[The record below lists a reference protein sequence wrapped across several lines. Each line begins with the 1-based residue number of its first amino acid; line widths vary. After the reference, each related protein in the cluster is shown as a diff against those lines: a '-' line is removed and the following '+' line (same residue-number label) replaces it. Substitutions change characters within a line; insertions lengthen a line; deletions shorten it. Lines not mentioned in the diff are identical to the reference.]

1 MLVKIIGSV
10 LLALSGVVAS
20 VSLCRYC
27 RRRLDTLDGFIAL
40 IFYIKGQVEC
50 YARPIGEILATLS
63 PEILRD
69 CNCPTGVAS
78 IEELIGESRI
88 YLDRESLRLVSA
100 FSMEFGS
107 VFREEQSKRCDYY
120 ISLLNERRALISS
133 RLLPEMRAGSAVCI
147 CSSLCWLILLW

>member
-1 MLVKIIGSV
+1 MLIKIIGSV
-10 LLALSGVVAS
+10 LLAASGVCAS

-50 YARPIGEILATLS
+50 YARPIGEIIASLS

-69 CNCPTGVAS
+69 LNCPTGASS
-78 IEELIGESRI
+78 IEELVSESRI
-88 YLDRESLRLVSA
+88 YLDREGLRLVSA
-100 FSMEFGS
+100 FSQEFGS
-107 VFREEQSKRCDYY
+107 VFREEQSRRCDYY
-120 ISLLNERRALISS
+120 IALLSERRARLSE

-147 CSSLCWLILLW
+147 CSSLCLLILLW

>member
-50 YARPIGEILATLS
+50 YARPIGEIIASLS

-69 CNCPTGVAS
+69 LNCPTGASS
-78 IEELIGESRI
+78 IEELVGESRI

-100 FSMEFGS
+100 FSQEFGS

-120 ISLLNERRALISS
+120 IGLLGERRARISE

-147 CSSLCWLILLW
+147 CSSLCLLILLW